1 MHADARRRGAVCAV
15 ANDRLSAPVSAR
27 VATGCTTVPTMT
39 VGAEI
44 SALLHA
50 CSRALGMRVIFRD
63 FLDLAGLDQAQR
75 WHLDP
80 ACMRVKENPERL
92 RGCVAFCAGRAIN
105 ELARLPSG
113 RVHTCP
119 FGHTEIAVPVHL
131 RGQYLGLI
139 YAGPL
144 WTGKGQAPRPGL
156 VAVDGITWIADRHLL
171 LRTLAL
177 QIAEHLDRH
186 LAGRTGDRR
195 GRILAFV
202 ERCVGRELA
211 LADLATHLGIST
223 SRCGHLVKEL
233 FGTTFPALVRG
244 LRLTLAMRRLS
255 EGDDP
260 VADVARRL
268 GFRDSGYFSR
278 VFRREHGCTP
288 QEYRRRQRDS
298 A

>member
-1 MHADARRRGAVCAV
+1 
-15 ANDRLSAPVSAR
+15 
-27 VATGCTTVPTMT
+27 MT
-39 VGAEI
+39 IGAEI
-44 SALLHA
+44 SVLLHA
-50 CSRALGMRVIFRD
+50 CSRTLGMRVIFRD
-63 FLDLAGLDQAQR
+63 FLDLAGLDQTQR

-80 ACMRVKENPERL
+80 ACMRVKEDPVRL

-119 FGHTEIAVPVHL
+119 FGHTEIAVPVLL

-144 WTGKGQAPRPGL
+144 WTAATPPPYPGL
-156 VAVDGITWIADRHLL
+156 IVADPAWIADRRLL
-171 LRTLAL
+171 LRSLAL

-186 LAGRTGDRR
+186 ITGRGGDRR

-202 ERCVGRELA
+202 ERRVGHELA
-211 LADLATHLGIST
+211 LADLAAHLGLSS

-233 FGTTFPALVRG
+233 FGSTFPTLVRN
-244 LRLTLAMRRLS
+244 LRLTLAMRRLQES
-255 EGDDP
+255 DDT
-260 VADVARRL
+260 VAAIAKRL
-268 GFRDSGYFSR
+268 GFRDGGYFAR
-278 VFRREHGCTP
+278 VFRREQGCTP